1 MVPLTDRPSTRFL
14 RRLIRRLA
22 EGLATAWA
30 AVSFTFFVLRLAAGD
45 PLAAL
50 LSQGLATPAQAEVLR
65 RSLGYDLPIYQQYLR
80 FLGGLL
86 HGDMGLSILTSRPV
100 SAVIAQQFPATASLA
115 VTGLLIGLALGF
127 GMGVVWAWTRFSTL
141 RAGSRIGASLSLSLP
156 VAVTGLLILWAF
168 QPFVQEFPAIS
179 QPSRLALP
187 ALALGIASSGAIARA
202 VRTSLQATLGAPFIL
217 SARSHGL
224 PRGPRLLWHALRP
237 ALPPVVSLSAL
248 EAAFLFAGT
257 VVTETVFSR
266 PGLGRLLV
274 DAILKGDFPV
284 AQGIVVLAA
293 AIYTA
298 SQIAADVVSLALDP
312 RLREGA

>member
-1 MVPLTDRPSTRFL
+1 MVSLTDRPSAQFL
-14 RRLIRRLA
+14 RRLARRLL

-50 LSQGLATPAQAEVLR
+50 LSQGLATPAQAEALR
-65 RSLGYDLPIYQQYLR
+65 RSLGYDLPLFQQYLG
-80 FLGGLL
+80 FVGGLL
-86 HGDMGLSILTSRPV
+86 HGDLGRSILTSRPV
-100 SAVIAQQFPATASLA
+100 SAAIAQQFPATASLA
-115 VTGLLIGLALGF
+115 ITGLLIGLGLGF
-127 GMGVVWAWTRFSTL
+127 SMGVIWAWSRL
-141 RAGSRIGASLSLSLP
+141 APLKAASRIGAGLALSLP
-156 VAVTGLLILWAF
+156 VAITGILILWIF
-168 QPFVQEFPAIS
+168 SPIVLRFPSVA
-179 QPSRLALP
+179 QVSRLALP

-202 VRTSLQATLGAPFIL
+202 VRTSLQTTLSAPFML

-224 PRGPRLLWHALRP
+224 SHGPRLLWHALRP
-237 ALPPVVSLSAL
+237 ALPPVISLSAL

-274 DAILKGDFPV
+274 DAILKGDYPV

-293 AIYTA
+293 VIYTA
-298 SQIAADVVSLALDP
+298 SQIAADVLSIALDP
-312 RLREGA
+312 RLRESM